1 MNTATHQEPRLQ
13 DSLENLLESA
23 DLMAIS
29 NAAAEHVADLIAYY
43 LDLTGWTW
51 DEETLKLKHAAL
63 MLLSD
68 AIGARLALLK
78 VLPEDLLD
86 RLHTHPGL
94 EQTLGLKDH
103 VIVDQDAYLA
113 LLAYHRDP
121 RSGNPA
127 EPSSRPEIASFIPP
141 IRAGRRADR
150 PAPVPSAE
158 EIGA

>member
-1 MNTATHQEPRLQ
+1 MNTATRQEPRLQ

-51 DEETLKLKHAAL
+51 DEETLELKHAAL

-68 AIGARLALLK
+68 AIGARLGLLT
-78 VLPEDLLD
+78 VLPEQILD

-94 EQTLGLKDH
+94 EQTLGLKGH
-103 VIVDQDAYLA
+103 VIVDQD
-113 LLAYHRDP
+113 D
-121 RSGNPA
+121 
-127 EPSSRPEIASFIPP
+127 
-141 IRAGRRADR
+141 
-150 PAPVPSAE
+150 
-158 EIGA
+158 